1 MQNPSCLL
9 YGPGDARFE
18 NIPLPTIEDPYDVII
33 RIAYVGVC
41 GSDVHFWLHGG
52 IKSYVSPEHPL
63 VMGHE
68 ASGIV
73 YAVGSAVTHLQPGDP
88 IAIEPGYPCRRCRH
102 CKSGKYNLCSDMRF
116 AAAPPY
122 SHGALSKYYKLP
134 ADCCYKIPTNTAP
147 LPPLGLDEA
156 VLIEPLAMA
165 VHSIRQVG
173 VQPGDKVVVFG
184 AGTVGLLCAAV
195 AREFG
200 ARMIT
205 SVDLRRERLDFAHS
219 FVPGSSSGGNN
230 IQVHSR
236 VGFSTA
242 IPNPA
247 LSAEENA
254 QCLRVVHRS
263 SVLDDDPGFDIA
275 IESTGSE
282 SCIQMAIYA
291 LRVGGSFVQTGMGQK
306 RVVDFPISVVAE
318 NEICVKGCFRYGP
331 GDYRMALE
339 LAILRKIELKSFITK
354 VVPFEKAVEAW
365 ETKRRG
371 EGIKT
376 LIRGVGFSDGSD
388 LASGASPMSTGIGRR
403 EESSRGRSEYIL
415 IDG

>member
-18 NIPLPTIEDPYDVII
+18 NISLPTIEDPYDVII

-41 GSDVHFWLHGG
+41 ESDVQLWLHGG
-52 IKSYVSPEHPL
+52 INKCVSPERPL

-73 YAVGSAVTHLQPGDP
+73 YAVGPSVTNLQPGDP

-102 CKSGKYNLCSDMRF
+102 CKSGKYNLCPDMRF
-116 AAAPPY
+116 AAAPSPPF
-122 SHGALSKYYKLP
+122 HGTLSKYYKLP
-134 ADCCYKIPTNTAP
+134 ADCCYKLPTNTAP
-147 LPPLGLDEA
+147 LTPLGLDEA
-156 VLIEPLAMA
+156 VLIEPLAVA
-165 VHSIRQVG
+165 VHSVRAVG

-184 AGTVGLLCAAV
+184 AGAVGLLCAAV

-205 SVDLRRERLDFAHS
+205 SVDLSRERLDFAHS
-219 FVPGSSSGGNN
+219 FVPGSSSQGQG
-230 IQVHSR
+230 QGQGYR

-254 QCLRVVHRS
+254 QCLRVHRS
-263 SVLDDDPGFDIA
+263 SVLDDEPGFDVA
-275 IESTGSE
+275 IEATGSE

-291 LRVGGSFVQTGMGQK
+291 LRVGGSFVQTGMGRD
-306 RVVDFPISVVAE
+306 RVVEFPISVVAE
-318 NEICVKGCFRYGP
+318 NEICVKGCFRYGA
-331 GDYRMALE
+331 GDYRMAVE
-339 LAILRKIELKSFITK
+339 LAILKKIELRPFITK

-365 ETKRRG
+365 ETTRRG

-376 LIRGVGFSDGSD
+376 LIRGVGFSDASECQRGGSPV
-388 LASGASPMSTGIGRR
+388 SVRR
-403 EESSRGRSEYIL
+403 EEGSVIYEVKKL
-415 IDG
+415 

>member
-1 MQNPSCLL
+1 
-9 YGPGDARFE
+9 
-18 NIPLPTIEDPYDVII
+18 
-33 RIAYVGVC
+33 
-41 GSDVHFWLHGG
+41 
-52 IKSYVSPEHPL
+52 
-63 VMGHE
+63 MGHE

-73 YAVGSAVTHLQPGDP
+73 YAVGPSVTNLQPGDP
-88 IAIEPGYPCRRCRH
+88 IAIEPGFACRRCRH
-102 CKSGKYNLCSDMRF
+102 CKSGKYNLCPGMRF

-122 SHGALSKYYKLP
+122 SHGTLSKYYKLP

-156 VLIEPLAMA
+156 VLIEPLAVA
-165 VHSIRQVG
+165 VHSVRQVG
-173 VQPGDKVVVFG
+173 VKPGDKVVVFG

-200 ARMIT
+200 ASMIT
-205 SVDLRRERLDFAHS
+205 SVDLSRERLDFAHS
-219 FVPGSSSGGNN
+219 FVPASSSGGSDN
-230 IQVHSR
+230 IHSK

-242 IPNPA
+242 IPNPT

-275 IESTGSE
+275 IEATGSE

-291 LRVGGSFVQTGMGQK
+291 LRVGGIFVQTGMGK
-306 RVVDFPISVVAE
+306 KKVVDFPISVVAE

-354 VVPFEKAVEAW
+354 IVPFEKAVEAW
-365 ETKRRG
+365 ETTRRG

-376 LIRGVGFSDGSD
+376 LIRGVGFSNGSD
-388 LASGASPMSTGIGRR
+388 ICSGASPIYTVAGMR
-403 EESSRGRSEYIL
+403 EESSRSRSDYIL
-415 IDG
+415 IDGE